1 MGTVIQ
7 KLLNQHLTDLNP
19 IAVGWTKGEVKPGV
33 HTAARSFVLLHYI
46 SRGRGTLVVNGQRYP
61 IHEGQCFILMPW
73 NINSRLEVAEGSS
86 IDQQWVGFTGSMSHD
101 FAALPFVFD
110 LPDGLL
116 PHLVNLGEIDNN
128 SAYDLA
134 ADLFLLRSKMIP
146 PNDQPADYVQYVMD
160 YVNTSYMHPGLSVE
174 SIANLMNLD
183 RSYLSRLFKKK
194 TNQTLQGY
202 ILNVRLL
209 EAKRCLMENRSV
221 KEAAAACG
229 FRDPY
234 VFSKLFMTKTGFS
247 PSEWK
252 KIALDNLSTHRNA
265 FPDARRAKKLP
276 PEG

>member
-1 MGTVIQ
+1 MGSVIQ

-19 IAVGWTKGEVKPGV
+19 IAVGWSKEETNSGA
-33 HTAARSFVLLHYI
+33 HTNPRSFVLLHYI
-46 SRGRGTLVVNGQRYP
+46 SRGRGTLVVDTQRYS

-73 NINSRLEVAEGSS
+73 RGNTRLEVEPGFP

-110 LPDGLL
+110 LPEGLM
-116 PHLVNLGEIDNN
+116 PHLVGLSEIDNN
-128 SAYDLA
+128 TAYDLA

-146 PNDQPADYVQYVMD
+146 PNEQPADYVQYVMD
-160 YVNTSYMHPGLSVE
+160 YVNASYMYPGLSVE
-174 SIANLMNLD
+174 SLANLMNLD

-194 TNQTLQGY
+194 TNQTLQNY
-202 ILNVRLL
+202 ILSVRLL

-221 KEAAAACG
+221 KEAAALCG

-252 KIALDNLSTHRNA
+252 RIALENLTTHHNA
-265 FPDARRAKKLP
+265 FPAARRAKKLP
-276 PEG
+276 DE